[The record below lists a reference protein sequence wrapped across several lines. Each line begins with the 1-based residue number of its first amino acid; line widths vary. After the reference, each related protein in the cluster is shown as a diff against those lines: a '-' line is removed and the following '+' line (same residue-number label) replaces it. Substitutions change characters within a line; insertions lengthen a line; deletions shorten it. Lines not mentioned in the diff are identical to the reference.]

1 MAKKLVMEEGLEEID
16 WPARSITHA
25 FHQIETATNRNGFLS
40 SASRHQYTI
49 DDRNIRF
56 KPDMDPKERYLQ
68 KQLGYTKYCL
78 NEIFKIPLK
87 RIRINRD
94 SKHVSAQGELATTTN
109 FNGTLIFHKHET
121 TREQIIEQMDQRTSN
136 N

>member
-1 MAKKLVMEEGLEEID
+1 MEEDFEEID

-25 FHQIETATNRNGFLS
+25 FCQIETATDRNGFLR

-56 KPDMDPKERYLQ
+56 KPNMDPKERYLQ
-68 KQLGYTKYCL
+68 KQLGYAKYCL
-78 NEIFKIPLK
+78 NEICRIPLK
-87 RIRINRD
+87 RIRITGE
-94 SKHVSAQGELATTTN
+94 SKHVSVQGELATTTN
-109 FNGTLIFHKHET
+109 FIGTLIFHKYET
-121 TREQIIEQMDQRTSN
+121 TREQIIEKMDQRTSN